1 MTPATPQPTSQ
12 HAANLPRP
20 AKPDYSNI
28 FVEPVYP
35 HGCLDAELDDEA
47 EEPAASLIGF

>member
-12 HAANLPRP
+12 HAAKLPRP

-35 HGCLDAELDDEA
+35 HSYLESELDDEA
-47 EEPAASLIGF
+47 EETAATRL